1 AASRGRRLIGAPP
14 APPRAHEAPRR
25 QRGRRS
31 VGLRGARIVVAGAV
45 AALLL
50 ARAAHADVAPGDR
63 ITEANVEQ
71 VKELISPGLEW
82 CIRHGVPRTVG
93 GSRRIERSEEH

>member
-1 AASRGRRLIGAPP
+1 M
-14 APPRAHEAPRR
+14 
-25 QRGRRS
+25 
-31 VGLRGARIVVAGAV
+31 AGAV

-82 CIRHGVPRTVG
+82 CIRHGFPLTVAET
-93 GSRRIERSEEH
+93 RRIEWPRAYRDATER

>member
-1 AASRGRRLIGAPP
+1 
-14 APPRAHEAPRR
+14 
-25 QRGRRS
+25 

-82 CIRHGVPRTVG
+82 CVRFTVAALVNAG
-93 GSRRIERSEEH
+93 H